1 MIEVRGYIDDLLA
14 NKDQKDT
21 IRDIEDQDGFLMS
34 MIDVPIIYKGK
45 VIGVINDIDLDENT
59 WYGILWGDMA
69 IGIDS
74 CRKRI
79 SSFQLIK

>member
-14 NKDQKDT
+14 NKEQKDA
-21 IRDIEDQDGFLMS
+21 IRDIEDRDEFLMS
-34 MIDVPIIYKGK
+34 MIDAPILYNGK

-59 WYGILWGDMA
+59 WYGILWGD
-69 IGIDS
+69 IVIDIDP

-79 SSFQLIK
+79 SSFQIIK

>member
-14 NKDQKDT
+14 NKEQKDV
-21 IRDIEDQDGFLMS
+21 ISGIEDQDEFLMS
-34 MIDVPIIYKGK
+34 MIDTPIIYKGK
-45 VIGVINDIDLDENT
+45 AIGVINDIDLDENT

-69 IGIDS
+69 INIDL
-74 CRKRI
+74 CRERI

>member
-1 MIEVRGYIDDLLA
+1 MIEVRGYIDDLLV
-14 NKDQKDT
+14 NEEQKDV

-34 MIDVPIIYKGK
+34 MIDAPIVYKGK
-45 VIGVINDIDLDENT
+45 AIGVINDINLDENI

-69 IGIDS
+69 IDIDL
-74 CRKRI
+74 CRERI